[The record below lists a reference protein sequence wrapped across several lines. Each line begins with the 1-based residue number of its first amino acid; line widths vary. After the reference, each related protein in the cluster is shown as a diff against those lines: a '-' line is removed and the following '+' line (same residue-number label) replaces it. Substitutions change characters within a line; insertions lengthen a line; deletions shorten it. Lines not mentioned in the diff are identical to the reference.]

1 MYAPQTLKN
10 VRLDT
15 ISDDNIV
22 RIEAERLHDPIVSGP
37 GNRKVQFKFKGET
50 PGTTVCFG
58 PYISLP
64 AGFYLVQLYGTISG
78 AFEIL
83 LTRNAG
89 KHIIAGQVI
98 GAMTDA
104 LFFQLPEGAEA
115 FEVVVR
121 TTRDSI
127 AFSLD
132 RVDLIRMSG
141 DEFAAT
147 KLLPSKLHEL
157 RFLQTEAAG
166 TGSGVSKGR
175 NIRAGYLRG
184 TYIAR
189 GEAEAILSDPDWIA
203 AQEAAEGLSIVP
215 RNCLFNLFLLLKYSN
230 INGNIIEF
238 GAFRGGVSL
247 MIATLLKNLGSTR
260 KVYALD
266 TFEGMPESCN
276 PVLDMHIPGGFADT
290 NYEAL
295 VAIRDRRGLD
305 NLVILKGLF
314 QDTVGQIP
322 ENERKFFLAHI
333 DCDIYES
340 VKFSIDYAAKH
351 AVDGAYLV
359 FDDPLIYDCL
369 GAFQAVEEELIQKR
383 GLFAEQAYPHLVYR
397 YPSLS

>member
-10 VRLDT
+10 ASLDA
-15 ISDDNIV
+15 ISGDNIV
-22 RIEAERLHDPIVSGP
+22 RIEAERLYDPNVNGP
-37 GNRKVQFKFKGET
+37 GNKKVRFSSKGE
-50 PGTTVCFG
+50 PPRTTVCFG

-64 AGFYLVQLYGTISG
+64 AGSYLVQLHGTISG
-78 AFEIL
+78 AFEVFF
-83 LTRNAG
+83 TRSVG
-89 KHIIAGQVI
+89 KHVIANQVI
-98 GAMTDA
+98 AAMTDA
-104 LFFQLPEGAEA
+104 MVLQLPEAVEA

-127 AFSLD
+127 AFTLD
-132 RVDLIRMSG
+132 GVDLIRVNS
-141 DEFAAT
+141 DKFSAT
-147 KLLPSKLHEL
+147 NLLPPSLHEL
-157 RFLQTEAAG
+157 RLLQTQPAAINP
-166 TGSGVSKGR
+166 GVSKGR

-184 TYIAR
+184 TYIAS
-189 GEAEAILSDPDWIA
+189 GEAEAIAHDPDWIA
-203 AQEAAEGLSIVP
+203 AQEAAEDLSIVP

-247 MIATLLKNLGSTR
+247 MMATLLKNLGSTR

-276 PVLDMHIPGGFADT
+276 PVLDMHTPGVFSDT

-322 ENERKFFLAHI
+322 ENERKFFLAHV

-340 VKFSIDYAAKH
+340 VKFSIDYTAKH

-397 YPSLS
+397 YPALS